1 MSTMTARHL
10 RALGVTAIPR
20 GPRPSTKAHPF
31 GLTAREA
38 EVLEQVGQGWTNSEI
53 AVRLFLSQRTVDHHV
68 SSLLAKLGVHSR
80 REAMRLARDT
90 PPILIERTPLLV
102 K

>member
-1 MSTMTARHL
+1 MVTRRL
-10 RALGVTAIPR
+10 RSLGVTAIPR
-20 GPRPSTKAHPF
+20 GPRPATKAHPF

-53 AVRLFLSQRTVDHHV
+53 AARLFLSQRTVEHHV
-68 SSLLAKLGVHSR
+68 SSLLAKLGMHSR
-80 REAMRLARDT
+80 REAMRLALAT
-90 PPILIERTPLLV
+90 PRSPVVRTPAFV